1 MNIQN
6 LALCACIIGT
16 VGSIVSLTLLAKREH
31 ALEKGKT
38 LSELGA
44 RSDKTL
50 REFRIILWTCGLLFA
65 FALYGLILP
74 SLDFNFFL
82 TVTTSIVIVCELL
95 LGFFP
100 ARQGLSL
107 KIHNL
112 VAFAMGLGMLMLTT
126 AFVFQ
131 LSGVAMAI
139 EIVIFG
145 LMFAFGLLGLRHR
158 HHFLYFELPFIFL
171 SHISIFVAAI
181 AVIKHV

>member
-1 MNIQN
+1 MNLQT
-6 LALCACIIGT
+6 LALIACIVGT

-50 REFRIILWTCGLLFA
+50 REFRVILWTCGLLFA
-65 FALYGLILP
+65 FTLYGLILP
-74 SLDFNFFL
+74 KLDFNFFL
-82 TVTTSIVIVCELL
+82 TIATTIVVVCELL

-107 KIHNL
+107 KIHNE
-112 VAFAMGLGMLMLTT
+112 VAFAMGIGMLLLTT
-126 AFVFQ
+126 TFVFQ
-131 LSGVAMAI
+131 LYGIAMAI
-139 EIVIFG
+139 EAVIFG
-145 LMFAFGLLGLRHR
+145 LMFTFGLLALRRR

-171 SHISIFVAAI
+171 SHISILVAAI
-181 AVIKHV
+181 TVINHV